1 MAKNMKY
8 GDLIQFEQIESVIQL
23 LDAGR
28 PDEAKKLVATYV
40 ISDDMAERICKLM
53 VPQLGFDEIVEEIED
68 EKTGE
73 RKKRKADHKGVLI
86 VGNYGTGK
94 SHLMSVLSLVAE
106 DAGYAPMIRHPKVA
120 EAVAPIAGRFKVLR
134 IEVGGLQMPLR
145 QIITLQ
151 LERFLEK
158 IGVDYTFPT
167 ADKELNNKD
176 SLEEMMA
183 AFGEKFPDQGVLL
196 VVDEL
201 LEYLQSRRDHELVQ
215 DLAILRQIGEVTKH
229 LKFRFVAGVQEA
241 IFDSVRFQHV
251 AGSMRRVNERF
262 TQILIDRQDV
272 SFVVSAR
279 LLKKTADQQNKIRE
293 YLTPFAKFYGSMN
306 ERMDEY
312 VRLFPVHPDYLKTFE
327 QIHFT
332 EKRGALTTI
341 EAAMLAILDQ
351 EVPTDKPLFISYES
365 FWNTIKTNSVLRA
378 DPNIKEVMRVS
389 EVLESRV
396 QQAFT
401 RPAYKAMALRV
412 INALA
417 VHRLT
422 TGGDIHVP
430 IGPTAAELRDALC
443 LFQPGVED
451 MPGDPAENLL
461 SMVQTVMREVMKTVN
476 GQFISKAPDTE
487 QYYLDIKKDIDYDAQ
502 IEKRADALSPDALDR
517 AYYDALVQLI
527 CERPDEP
534 SYVSGFKIWQHQ
546 IEWQER
552 RAERMGYLFFGAP
565 NDRPTAQPE
574 RDFYIYFI
582 QPFDKP
588 KFNDN
593 NLADEVFFRLKSPDE
608 DYKRYLSQYAAALDL
623 ASTASGGA
631 KAIYLSK
638 AQDSLRAMSKWLQE
652 KQMTAFEVTYQGKTK
667 TLQDWSKGVSLRD
680 RARLGPDE
688 RINFRDVV
696 NVVSGL
702 ALGQRFADIS
712 PEYPTFSVLVTEAN
726 RKQLV
731 GNALRALAG
740 GARTKD
746 AAAILD
752 ALELLDGDR
761 VDPANSRYAQEVLN
775 RLKAKGHGQV
785 LNRSELLSGTSDV
798 EYFAPIKY
806 RLEPDLLVTVLG
818 GLVYSGDIVL
828 SITGDKIDSGKL
840 AQLAE
845 RSLEE
850 LKQFKHVEAPKEIN
864 LAVLRA
870 LFELFDLPSGLAQ
883 KASQGNGGDGEPVI
897 KLQEKVSALVPRVLK
912 AGSDLQQGKLGFW
925 GQNLLREEETKD
937 WHARLDS
944 LKKFTESL
952 APYNTVGKLKNLRV
966 TQEDLDGQKK
976 NLEILAAVERLLEL
990 VVELGSTASYLSQA
1004 EMVLPAEHPWVKQAE
1019 AARKALQDKLSQD
1032 RTAAHAAEYRQT
1044 LNQLKKDYI
1053 TAYIASHS
1061 KARLGVAEDKTRNA
1075 LRKDDRLLALRVL
1088 AGVSLMPTSQLTA
1101 FEESLNGLKSCSS
1114 LDEPTLVTAAVCP
1127 HCQFRP
1133 SAEQLELIPAA
1144 NRLHKLDDD
1153 LDLLVANWQQT
1164 LLENL
1169 EDPFTQ
1175 DSLGLL
1181 PPASKKLIDAFL
1193 ASRKLPDPMITEFA
1207 NAVQEALS
1215 GLEKI
1220 AVKGDEIKQALL
1232 QGGSPA
1238 TPDDLRKRFDT
1249 FMNERCK
1256 GKDATKLRF
1265 VIE

>member
-1 MAKNMKY
+1 MGTNMKY

-40 ISDDMAERICKLM
+40 ISDDMAERISKLM
-53 VPQLGFDEIVEEIED
+53 VPQLSFDDAV
-68 EKTGE
+68 
-73 RKKRKADHKGVLI
+73 DHKGVLI

-106 DAGYAPMIRHPKVA
+106 DAAYAPMIRHPKVA

-158 IGVDYTFPT
+158 LGVDYTFPT

-176 SLEEMMA
+176 SFEEMMA
-183 AFGEKFPDQGVLL
+183 AFAEKFPDQGVLL
-196 VVDEL
+196 VVDEF

-251 AGSMRRVNERF
+251 ADSMRRVNERF

-332 EKRGALTTI
+332 EKRGALKTI

-351 EVPTDKPLFISYES
+351 QVPADKPLFISYES
-365 FWNTIKTNSVLRA
+365 FWNTIKANSVLRA

-461 SMVQTVMREVMKTVN
+461 SMVQTVMREVLKTVN

-487 QYYLDIKKDIDYDAQ
+487 QYYLDLKKDIDYDAQ
-502 IEKRADALSPDALDR
+502 IDKRAEALSDDVLDR
-517 AYYDALVQLI
+517 AYYSAIKALMECSDDL
-527 CERPDEP
+527 RYP
-534 SYVSGFKIWQHQ
+534 GFQIWQYQ

-552 RAERMGYLFFGAP
+552 RVERMGYLFFGAP

-582 QPFDKP
+582 QPFDRP
-588 KFNDN
+588 KFSDA

-631 KAIYLSK
+631 KAVYLSK
-638 AQDSLRAMSKWLQE
+638 AQDSLRSMSKWLQE

-667 TLQDWSKGVSLRD
+667 TLQDWAKGVSLRE
-680 RARLGPDE
+680 RARLGPEE

-696 NVVSGL
+696 NIVSGL
-702 ALGQRFADIS
+702 ALGQRFADIA

-740 GARTKD
+740 GTRTKD
-746 AAAILD
+746 AVAILD

-761 VDPANSRYAQEVLN
+761 VDPAGSRYAQEVLS

-785 LNRSELLSGTSDV
+785 LNRNELLSGSSDI

-818 GLVYSGDIVL
+818 GLVYSGDLVL

-883 KASQGNGGDGEPVI
+883 KASQGDTEPVI

-912 AGSDLQQGKLGFW
+912 AGSDLQQGKLSFW
-925 GQNLLREEETKD
+925 GQNLLREEEAKD
-937 WHARLDS
+937 WYARLDS

-952 APYNTVGKLKNLRV
+952 TPYNTVGKLKNLRV
-966 TQEDLDGQKK
+966 TPDDLDSQKK

-990 VVELGSTASYLSQA
+990 VADLGSTASYLSQA
-1004 EMVLPAEHPWVKQAE
+1004 EMVLPTDHPWVKQAE

-1032 RTAAHAAEYRQT
+1032 RTAEHASEYRQT
-1044 LNQLKKDYI
+1044 LGQLKKDYI
-1053 TAYIASHS
+1053 AAYIASHS

-1075 LRKDDRLLALRVL
+1075 LRRDERLLALRVL

-1101 FEESLNGLKSCSS
+1101 FEESLNGLKSCST
-1114 LDEPTLVTAAVCP
+1114 LDEPTLVTTAVCP

-1133 SAEQLELIPAA
+1133 SAEQLELLPAA
-1144 NRLHKLDDD
+1144 NRLRKLDDD
-1153 LDLLVANWQQT
+1153 LDELLANWQQT

-1175 DSLGLL
+1175 ESLGLL
-1181 PPASKKLIDAFL
+1181 PAASKKLIDAFL
-1193 ASRKLPDPMITEFA
+1193 ASRTLPEPLTQEFA

-1220 AVKGDEIKQALL
+1220 EVKSDEIKQALL

-1238 TPDDLRKRFDT
+1238 TPDDLRKRFDALISD
-1249 FMNERCK
+1249 RSK

>member
-1 MAKNMKY
+1 MKY
-8 GDLIQFEQIESVIQL
+8 RDLIQFEQIESVIQL

-40 ISDDMAERICKLM
+40 ISDDMAERISKLM
-53 VPQLGFDEIVEEIED
+53 VPQLSFDESV
-68 EKTGE
+68 
-73 RKKRKADHKGVLI
+73 DHKGVLI

-94 SHLMSVLSLVAE
+94 SHLMSVLSLIAE
-106 DAGYAPMIRHPKVA
+106 DAAYAPMLRHAKVA

-134 IEVGGLQMPLR
+134 IEVGGLEMPLR
-145 QIITLQ
+145 QIITQQ

-158 IGVDYTFPT
+158 LGVDYTFPT
-167 ADKELNNKD
+167 ADKELNNKE
-176 SLEEMMA
+176 SFEEMMA
-183 AFGEKFPDQGVLL
+183 AFNEGYPDQGLLL
-196 VVDEL
+196 VVDEF
-201 LEYLQSRRDHELVQ
+201 LEYLQSRRDHELVR

-251 AGSMRRVNERF
+251 ADSMRRVNERF

-279 LLKKTADQQNKIRE
+279 LLKKSADQQNKIRE

-312 VRLFPVHPDYLKTFE
+312 VRLYPVHPDYLKTFE

-332 EKRGALTTI
+332 EKRGALKTI
-341 EAAMLAILDQ
+341 EAAMLAIFDQ
-351 EVPTDKPLFISYES
+351 DVPTDKPLFICYES
-365 FWNTIKTNSVLRA
+365 FWNTIKVNSVLRA

-401 RPAYKAMALRV
+401 RPAYKAMALRL

-461 SMVQTVMREVMKTVN
+461 SMVQTVMREVLKTVN
-476 GQFISKAPDTE
+476 GQFISRSADTE
-487 QYYLDIKKDIDYDAQ
+487 QYYLDLKKDIDYDTQ
-502 IEKRADALSPDALDR
+502 IEKRAEALSDDALDR
-517 AYYDALVQLI
+517 AYYSAIKALMECSDDL
-527 CERPDEP
+527 RYP
-534 SYVSGFKIWQHQ
+534 GFQIWQYQ
-546 IEWQER
+546 VEWQEHR
-552 RAERMGYLFFGAP
+552 VERMGYLFFGAP

-588 KFNDN
+588 KFADN
-593 NLADEVFFRLKSPDE
+593 HMSDEVFFRLKSPDE
-608 DYKRYLSQYAAALDL
+608 QYKRSLSQYAAALDL

-631 KAIYLSK
+631 KAVYLSK
-638 AQDSLRAMSKWLQE
+638 AQDSLRTMSKWLQE

-696 NVVSGL
+696 NIVSGL
-702 ALGQRFADIS
+702 ALGQYFIDNS
-712 PEYPTFSVLVTEAN
+712 SEYPTFAVLVTEAN
-726 RKQLV
+726 RKQLIS
-731 GNALRALAG
+731 NALRALAG
-740 GARTKD
+740 GTRTKD

-761 VDPANSRYAQEVLN
+761 VDPKSSRYAMEVLS

-785 LNRSELLSGTSDV
+785 LNRSELLSGSSDV
-798 EYFAPIKY
+798 EFFAPIKY
-806 RLEPDLLVTVLG
+806 RLEPDLLVVVLG
-818 GLVYSGDIVL
+818 ALVYSGDIVL
-828 SITGDKIDSGKL
+828 SITGDKLDSGKL
-840 AQLAE
+840 ALLSE

-850 LKQFKHVEAPKEIN
+850 LKQFKHVESPKEIN

-870 LFELFDLPSGLAQ
+870 LFELFELPSGLAQ
-883 KASQGNGGDGEPVI
+883 KASQGDTEPVV
-897 KLQEKVSALVPRVLK
+897 KLQEKVSTLVPRVLK
-912 AGSDLQQGKLGFW
+912 AGSDIQQGKLGFW
-925 GQNLLREEETKD
+925 GQNLLREEESKH

-952 APYNTVGKLKNLRV
+952 SPYNTVGKLKNLRV
-966 TQEDLDGQKK
+966 TQEDLDAQKK
-976 NLEILAAVERLLEL
+976 NLEILAGVERLLEL
-990 VVELGSTASYLSQA
+990 VMELGGTASYLSQA
-1004 EMVLPAEHPWVKQAE
+1004 EMVLPSEHSWVKQAE
-1019 AARKALQDKLSQD
+1019 TVRKSLQEKLSQD
-1032 RTAAHAAEYRQT
+1032 RMAVHASEYQQT
-1044 LNQLKKDYI
+1044 LNQLKKNYI

-1061 KARLGVAEDKTRNA
+1061 KARLGVAEDKTRNG
-1075 LRKDDRLLALRVL
+1075 LRKDERLLSLRVL

-1101 FEESLNGLKSCSS
+1101 FEEALNGLKSCSS
-1114 LDEPTLVTAAVCP
+1114 LDEPTLVTSAICP

-1144 NRLHKLDDD
+1144 NRLDKLDDD
-1153 LDLLVANWQQT
+1153 LDRLVANWLKT

-1169 EDPFTQ
+1169 DDPFTQ
-1175 DSLGLL
+1175 ESLGLL
-1181 PPASKKLIDAFL
+1181 SPSSRKLIDAFL
-1193 ASRKLPDPMITEFA
+1193 ASRKLPEPLTAEFA
-1207 NAVQEALS
+1207 NAVQDALS

-1220 AVKGDEIKQALL
+1220 VVKGDEVRQALL

-1238 TPDDLRKRFDT
+1238 TPDDLRKRFDS
-1249 FMNERCK
+1249 FLNERCK
-1256 GKDATKLRF
+1256 GKDSTKLRF
-1265 VIE
+1265 VVE

>member
-1 MAKNMKY
+1 MGTNMKY

-40 ISDDMAERICKLM
+40 ISDDMAERISKLM
-53 VPQLGFDEIVEEIED
+53 VPQLSFDDSV
-68 EKTGE
+68 
-73 RKKRKADHKGVLI
+73 DHKGVLI

-106 DAGYAPMIRHPKVA
+106 DAAYAPMIRHPKVA
-120 EAVAPIAGRFKVLR
+120 EAVVSIAGKFKVLR

-176 SLEEMMA
+176 SFEEMMA
-183 AFGEKFPDQGVLL
+183 AFAEKFPDQGVLL
-196 VVDEL
+196 VVDEF

-251 AGSMRRVNERF
+251 ADSMRRVNERF

-332 EKRGALTTI
+332 EKRGALKTI

-351 EVPTDKPLFISYES
+351 EVPADKPLFISYES
-365 FWNTIKTNSVLRA
+365 FWNTIKANSVLRA

-422 TGGDIHVP
+422 IGGDIHVP

-461 SMVQTVMREVMKTVN
+461 SMVQTVMREVLKTVN

-487 QYYLDIKKDIDYDAQ
+487 QYYLDLKKDIDYDAQ
-502 IEKRADALSPDALDR
+502 IEKRAEALSDDALDR
-517 AYYDALVQLI
+517 AYYSAIKALMECSDDL
-527 CERPDEP
+527 RYP
-534 SYVSGFKIWQHQ
+534 GFQIWQYQ

-552 RAERMGYLFFGAP
+552 RVERMGYLFFGAP

-582 QPFDKP
+582 QPFDRP
-588 KFNDN
+588 KFSDA

-631 KAIYLSK
+631 KAVYLSK
-638 AQDSLRAMSKWLQE
+638 AQDSLRSMSKWLQE

-667 TLQDWSKGVSLRD
+667 TLQDWAKGVSLRE
-680 RARLGPDE
+680 RARLGPEE

-696 NVVSGL
+696 NIVSGL
-702 ALGQRFADIS
+702 ALGQRFADMA

-740 GARTKD
+740 GTRTKD
-746 AAAILD
+746 AVAILD

-761 VDPANSRYAQEVLN
+761 VDPASSRYAQEVLS

-785 LNRSELLSGTSDV
+785 LNRNELLSGSSDI

-806 RLEPDLLVTVLG
+806 RLEPDLLITVLG
-818 GLVYSGDIVL
+818 GLVYSGDLVL

-883 KASQGNGGDGEPVI
+883 KASQGDTEPVI
-897 KLQEKVSALVPRVLK
+897 KLQEKVSALVPRVLR

-925 GQNLLREEETKD
+925 GQNLLREEEAKD
-937 WHARLDS
+937 WYARLDS

-952 APYNTVGKLKNLRV
+952 TPYNTVGKLKNLRV
-966 TQEDLDGQKK
+966 TPDDLDSQKK

-990 VVELGSTASYLSQA
+990 VADLGSTASYLSQA
-1004 EMVLPAEHPWVKQAE
+1004 EMVLPTDHPWVKQAE

-1032 RTAAHAAEYRQT
+1032 RTAEHASEYRQT
-1044 LNQLKKDYI
+1044 LGQLKKDYI
-1053 TAYIASHS
+1053 AAYIASHS

-1075 LRKDDRLLALRVL
+1075 LRRDERLLALRVL

-1114 LDEPTLVTAAVCP
+1114 LDEPTLVTTAVCP

-1133 SAEQLELIPAA
+1133 SAEQLELLPAA

-1153 LDLLVANWQQT
+1153 LDELLANWQQT

-1175 DSLGLL
+1175 ESLGLL
-1181 PPASKKLIDAFL
+1181 PAASKKLIDAFL
-1193 ASRKLPDPMITEFA
+1193 ASRTLPAPLTQEFA

-1220 AVKGDEIKQALL
+1220 EVKSDEIKQALL

-1238 TPDDLRKRFDT
+1238 TPDDLRKRFDALISD
-1249 FMNERCK
+1249 RSK

>member
-1 MAKNMKY
+1 MKY
-8 GDLIQFEQIESVIQL
+8 RDLIQFEQIESVIQL

-40 ISDDMAERICKLM
+40 ISDDMAERISKLM
-53 VPQLGFDEIVEEIED
+53 VPQLSFDESV
-68 EKTGE
+68 
-73 RKKRKADHKGVLI
+73 DHKGVLI

-94 SHLMSVLSLVAE
+94 SHLMSVLSLIAE
-106 DAGYAPMIRHPKVA
+106 DAAYAPMLRHAKVA

-134 IEVGGLQMPLR
+134 IEVGGLEMPLR
-145 QIITLQ
+145 QIITQQ

-158 IGVDYTFPT
+158 LGVDYTFPT
-167 ADKELNNKD
+167 ADKELNNKE
-176 SLEEMMA
+176 SFEEMMA
-183 AFGEKFPDQGVLL
+183 AFNEGYPDQGLLL
-196 VVDEL
+196 VVDEF
-201 LEYLQSRRDHELVQ
+201 LEYLQSRRDHELVR

-251 AGSMRRVNERF
+251 ADSMRRVNERF

-279 LLKKTADQQNKIRE
+279 LLKKSADQQNKIRE

-312 VRLFPVHPDYLKTFE
+312 VRLYPVHPDYLKTFE

-332 EKRGALTTI
+332 EKRGALKTI
-341 EAAMLAILDQ
+341 EAAMLAIFDQ
-351 EVPTDKPLFISYES
+351 DVPTDKPLFICYES
-365 FWNTIKTNSVLRA
+365 FWNTIKVNSVLRA

-430 IGPTAAELRDALC
+430 IGPTAAELRDGLC

-461 SMVQTVMREVMKTVN
+461 SMVQTVMREVLKTVN
-476 GQFISKAPDTE
+476 GQFISRSADTE
-487 QYYLDIKKDIDYDAQ
+487 QYYLDLKKDIDYDTQ
-502 IEKRADALSPDALDR
+502 IEKRAEALSDDALDR
-517 AYYDALVQLI
+517 AYYSAIKALMECSDDL
-527 CERPDEP
+527 RYP
-534 SYVSGFKIWQHQ
+534 GFQIWQYQ
-546 IEWQER
+546 IEWQEHR
-552 RAERMGYLFFGAP
+552 VERMGYLFFGAP

-588 KFNDN
+588 KFADN
-593 NLADEVFFRLKSPDE
+593 HMSDEVFLRLKSPDE
-608 DYKRYLSQYAAALDL
+608 QYKRSLSQYAAALDL

-631 KAIYLSK
+631 KAVYLSK
-638 AQDSLRAMSKWLQE
+638 AQDSLRTMSKWLQE

-696 NVVSGL
+696 NIVSGL
-702 ALGQRFADIS
+702 ALGQHFIDIS
-712 PEYPTFSVLVTEAN
+712 SEYPTFAVLVTEAN
-726 RKQLV
+726 RKQLIS
-731 GNALRALAG
+731 NALRALAG
-740 GARTKD
+740 GTRTKD

-761 VDPANSRYAQEVLN
+761 VDPKSSRYAMEVLS

-785 LNRSELLSGTSDV
+785 LNRSELLSGSSDV
-798 EYFAPIKY
+798 EFFAPIKY
-806 RLEPDLLVTVLG
+806 RLEPDLLVVVLG

-828 SITGDKIDSGKL
+828 SITGDKLDSGKL
-840 AQLAE
+840 ALLSE

-850 LKQFKHVEAPKEIN
+850 LKQFKHVESPKEIN

-883 KASQGNGGDGEPVI
+883 KASQGDTEPVV
-897 KLQEKVSALVPRVLK
+897 KLQEKVSTLVPRVLK
-912 AGSDLQQGKLGFW
+912 AGSDIQQGKLGFW
-925 GQNLLREEETKD
+925 GQNLLREEESKD
-937 WHARLDS
+937 WHVRLDS

-952 APYNTVGKLKNLRV
+952 SPYNTVGKLKNLRV
-966 TQEDLDGQKK
+966 TQEDLDAQKK
-976 NLEILAAVERLLEL
+976 NLEILAGVERLLEL
-990 VVELGSTASYLSQA
+990 VMELGGTASYLSQA
-1004 EMVLPAEHPWVKQAE
+1004 EMVLPSEHSWVKQAE
-1019 AARKALQDKLSQD
+1019 TVRKSLQEKLSQD
-1032 RTAAHAAEYRQT
+1032 RMAVHASEYQQT
-1044 LNQLKKDYI
+1044 LNQLKKNYI

-1061 KARLGVAEDKTRNA
+1061 KARLGVAEDKTRNG
-1075 LRKDDRLLALRVL
+1075 LRKDDRLLSLRVL

-1101 FEESLNGLKSCSS
+1101 FEEALNGLKSCSS
-1114 LDEPTLVTAAVCP
+1114 LDEPTLVTSAICP

-1153 LDLLVANWQQT
+1153 LDQLVANWLKT

-1169 EDPFTQ
+1169 DDPFTKESLVLLSPSSRKMI
-1175 DSLGLL
+1175 DS
-1181 PPASKKLIDAFL
+1181 FL
-1193 ASRKLPDPMITEFA
+1193 ASRKLPEPLTAEFA

-1220 AVKGDEIKQALL
+1220 VVKGDEVRQALL

-1238 TPDDLRKRFDT
+1238 TPDDLRKRFDS
-1249 FMNERCK
+1249 FLSERCK
-1256 GKDATKLRF
+1256 GKDSTKLRF